1 MTPTLTP
8 EELQLLTTA
17 TYSGLNAKIIANI
30 LSIPKSHIAKFRP
43 LHGPINGVRRAAL
56 QRGLTVYEIER
67 RIASEYKNN
76 VRLDFLVGKY
86 RTSIPIIH
94 SILEKHGV
102 EIRPARRETGVETF
116 RRLRKEGVAF
126 ATNAEMTAIARK
138 IS

>member
-1 MTPTLTP
+1 MNTLTP
-8 EELQLLTTA
+8 EQQQLLNTA
-17 TYSGLNAKIIANI
+17 TYGGLDAKTIADV
-30 LSIPKSHIAKFRP
+30 LSISRYRVAKFRP
-43 LHGPINGVRRAAL
+43 LHGRVNGVRRAAL
-56 QRGLTVYEIER
+56 QRGLTPYELER
-67 RIASEYKNN
+67 RIASEYRNN

-86 RTSIPIIH
+86 RTSIPVIH

-126 ATNAEMTAIARK
+126 ATPSEMTAIVRK